1 MPELDLGK
9 VLGPQGPQGE
19 AGPKGTD
26 GQNAYV
32 HFKWAENGTPADEE
46 MQDTPAPYI
55 GVYSGTS
62 AMAPETAASY
72 QWYRYQGD
80 TGAQGP
86 QGEQGPQGIQGETG
100 PQGEKG
106 LQGEAGPQGPQG
118 EQGPP
123 GIQGETGPQGPAGAD
138 GAAGPQGATGPQG
151 PQGIQ
156 GTPGKD
162 GQSAYE
168 AAQAAGYQ
176 GDETTFNQTLSVVP
190 EHIAAKNNPHQVTAV
205 QVGAVPTT
213 EKGAAGGVATLGS
226 DGKVPSGQLP
236 EMNYDPAGSAASVQA
251 NLTTHINDKN
261 NPHEVTASQ
270 IGAVP
275 TATTVNGKP
284 LTGNIS
290 LAAGDVGAV
299 PTTRTVNGKAL
310 SGDITLS
317 AGDVGALALGG
328 GTMTGQLKA
337 QNNSAYSTEQV
348 RNIKAFTTDLE
359 AGVSALTSGVIY
371 LCYE

>member
-123 GIQGETGPQGPAGAD
+123 GIQGETGPQGPAGVD

-213 EKGAAGGVATLGS
+213 EKGVANGVATLGS
-226 DGKVPSGQLP
+226 DGKVPSTQLP
-236 EMNYDPAGSAASVQA
+236 EMNYDPAGSAAGVQA
-251 NLTTHINDKN
+251 NLTAHVNNKN
-261 NPHEVTASQ
+261 NPHGVTASQ

-275 TATTVNGKP
+275 NATTVNGKP

-310 SGDITLS
+310 SSDITLS

-348 RNIKAFTTDLE
+348 RNIKASTTDLE